1 MPRHPPRVG
10 VSKASSVAA
19 TTPPSQEL
27 TLHSSSL
34 TSQTPPSINVHFTIS
49 VSGLAPFTSSQALS
63 LLQKVWKL
71 GSLIRCQTWERGE
84 AMTADSET
92 VVEVGGGVGIVCVG
106 GVVGGV
112 VGGLWW
118 GFVGGFGGVVN

>member
-1 MPRHPPRVG
+1 
-10 VSKASSVAA
+10 
-19 TTPPSQEL
+19 
-27 TLHSSSL
+27 
-34 TSQTPPSINVHFTIS
+34 
-49 VSGLAPFTSSQALS
+49 
-63 LLQKVWKL
+63 
-71 GSLIRCQTWERGE
+71 
-84 AMTADSET
+84 MTADSET